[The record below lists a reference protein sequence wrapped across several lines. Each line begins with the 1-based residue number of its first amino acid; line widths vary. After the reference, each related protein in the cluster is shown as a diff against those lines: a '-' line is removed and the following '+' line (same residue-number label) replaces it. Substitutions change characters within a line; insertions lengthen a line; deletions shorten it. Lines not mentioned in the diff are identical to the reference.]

1 MAKYFIHNGE
11 QDSIIAELPAGW
23 TALEVNSA
31 ERSAAIDPLENVDV
45 VGAPCTIEEIDVY
58 KNLVTEEKYSKWI
71 CIHLDS
77 ASTWAQFETAKTKI
91 LTNDEDAYNRFK
103 DMIAN
108 HVVVEN
114 PGT

>member
-11 QDSIIAELPAGW
+11 QDSIIAELPAGY
-23 TALEVNSA
+23 TVLDVNSA

-45 VGAPCTIEEIDVY
+45 VGAPSIIEEIDLY
-58 KNLVTEEKYSKWI
+58 KNITEEKHSKWV
-71 CIHLDS
+71 CIYIDS

-91 LTNDEDAYNRFK
+91 LTDDETAHNEFK

-114 PGT
+114 PGA